1 MIFLKTLV
9 YSSKYAKAK
18 SVPEE
23 PPQQYISPS
32 ETPAL
37 RRHSPHTPTQL
48 RLARSHAR
56 HEHETKQKQI
66 SRLGT
71 PGGLFPPTSDK
82 TKTLILGH

>member
-9 YSSKYAKAK
+9 YSSKYAKGK

-23 PPQQYISPS
+23 PQEEQQDISPS

-37 RRHSPHTPTQL
+37 RRHSPHTPTPL

-56 HEHETKQKQI
+56 TTRTRNETETNFPI
-66 SRLGT
+66 NT
-71 PGGLFPPTSDK
+71 P
-82 TKTLILGH
+82 

>member
-1 MIFLKTLV
+1 MGMIFLKTLV

-56 HEHETKQKQI
+56 TTRTRNETETNFPI
-66 SRLGT
+66 NT
-71 PGGLFPPTSDK
+71 P
-82 TKTLILGH
+82 